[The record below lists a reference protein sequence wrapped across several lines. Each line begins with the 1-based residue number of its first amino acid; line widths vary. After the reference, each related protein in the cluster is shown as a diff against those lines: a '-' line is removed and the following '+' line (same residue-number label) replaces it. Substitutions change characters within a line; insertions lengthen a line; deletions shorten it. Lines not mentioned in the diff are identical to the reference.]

1 MRRREFITLLGGM
14 AMWPLGAQVARAA
27 KRYRIGILCPEGPPP
42 GFLEEFRQGLR
53 ALGYVE
59 GQDVILEVRSAD
71 GYSQRLAAL
80 ANELAKLK
88 VDVIVAVNTPSVQA
102 AKRASATIPIV
113 MLRVADPVKTGLV
126 SSLSRPGGNV
136 TGLSLMVDELSG
148 KRLALL
154 KEAIPG
160 VSRVAVLWYKP
171 NPGSE
176 IVVSAMKEASRGLGL
191 DLLLMPLQHL
201 GDLNAALQAANRRQA
216 EAVIVIEDTVATEHR
231 AEIINSAAFH
241 SLPVVAQYK
250 TFAETGALLAY
261 GPNLSA
267 MYRRVAF
274 YVDRILKGHKAG
286 DLPVEQPTEF
296 HLVIN
301 LKTAKALAVT
311 IPPTLLA
318 RANEV
323 IECCGSLP
331 HLGQSGRN

>member
-1 MRRREFITLLGGM
+1 MRRREFIALLGGV
-14 AMWPLGAQVARAA
+14 AMWPLGAQAARAA
-27 KRYRIGILCPEGPPP
+27 KRYRIGILCPERPPP
-42 GFLEEFRQGLR
+42 GFLEAFRQGLR

-59 GQDVILEVRSAD
+59 GQDVAFEVRGAD

-80 ANELAKLK
+80 ANELANLK
-88 VDVIVAVNTPSVQA
+88 VDVIIAVNTPSVQA
-102 AKRASATIPIV
+102 AKRASAKIPIV

-154 KEAIPG
+154 KEAIPR
-160 VSRVAVLWYKP
+160 VSRVAVLWFKP

-176 IVVSAMKEASRGLGL
+176 IVVSAMKASGRGLGL
-191 DLLLMPLQHL
+191 ELLLLPLQRRA
-201 GDLNAALQAANRRQA
+201 DLNAALQSATRRQA
-216 EAVIVIEDTVATEHR
+216 EAVIVVEDTVATEHR
-231 AEIINSAAFH
+231 AEILNLAAFH

-267 MYRRVAF
+267 MYRRVAY
-274 YVDRILKGHKAG
+274 YVDRILKGDKAG
-286 DLPVEQPTEF
+286 ELPVEQPTEF

-323 IECCGSLP
+323 IK
-331 HLGQSGRN
+331 

>member
-1 MRRREFITLLGGM
+1 MRRREFIALLGGV
-14 AMWPLGAQVARAA
+14 AMWPLGAQAARAA
-27 KRYRIGILCPEGPPP
+27 KRYRIGILCPERPPP
-42 GFLEEFRQGLR
+42 GFLEAFRQGLR

-59 GQDVILEVRSAD
+59 GQDVAFEVRGAD

-80 ANELAKLK
+80 ANELANLK
-88 VDVIVAVNTPSVQA
+88 VDVIIAVNTPSVQA
-102 AKRASATIPIV
+102 AKRASAKIPIV

-154 KEAIPG
+154 KEAIPR
-160 VSRVAVLWYKP
+160 VSRVAVLWFKP

-176 IVVSAMKEASRGLGL
+176 IVVSAMKASGRGLGL
-191 DLLLMPLQHL
+191 ELLLLPLQL
-201 GDLNAALQAANRRQA
+201 PADLNAALQSAARRQV
-216 EAVIVIEDTVATEHR
+216 EAVIVVEDTVATEHR
-231 AEIINSAAFH
+231 AEILNLAAFH

-267 MYRRVAF
+267 MYRRVAY
-274 YVDRILKGHKAG
+274 YVDRILKGDKAG
-286 DLPVEQPTEF
+286 ELPVEQPTEF

-323 IECCGSLP
+323 IK
-331 HLGQSGRN
+331 

>member
-1 MRRREFITLLGGM
+1 MRRREFIALLGGV
-14 AMWPLGAQVARAA
+14 AMWPLGAQAARAA
-27 KRYRIGILCPEGPPP
+27 KRYRIGILCPERPPP
-42 GFLEEFRQGLR
+42 GFLEAFRQGLR

-59 GQDVILEVRSAD
+59 GQDVAFEVRGAD

-80 ANELAKLK
+80 ANELANLK
-88 VDVIVAVNTPSVQA
+88 VDVIIAVNTPSVQA
-102 AKRASATIPIV
+102 AKRASAKIPIV

-154 KEAIPG
+154 KEAIPR
-160 VSRVAVLWYKP
+160 VSRVAVLWFKP

-176 IVVSAMKEASRGLGL
+176 IVVSAMKASGRGLGL
-191 DLLLMPLQHL
+191 ELLLLPLQL
-201 GDLNAALQAANRRQA
+201 PADLNAALQSAARRQV
-216 EAVIVIEDTVATEHR
+216 EAVIVVEDTVATEHR
-231 AEIINSAAFH
+231 AEILNLAAFH

-267 MYRRVAF
+267 MYRRVAY
-274 YVDRILKGHKAG
+274 YVDRILKGDKAG
-286 DLPVEQPTEF
+286 ELPVEQPTEF

-301 LKTAKALAVT
+301 LKTAKSLAVT

-323 IECCGSLP
+323 IE
-331 HLGQSGRN
+331 